1 MTDRKQ
7 SAHARREDRR
17 LQGTTSATDS
27 STIVNLNTFV
37 EQTTQNLAT
46 IGNTLGN
53 VSTQTD
59 STTILLN
66 QQLDVTN
73 ITSWEAR
80 IQDLENNPVGSG
92 GGIDPSDPDQPII
105 IWDNFIAQSNGNE
118 SGTLSPYSYSS
129 GPRTTSSN
137 TLVPSSLNILEN
149 DSETGHL
156 GIVLVRLPPGYGYG
170 YMSMTNSPG
179 IDSFIFTDFNTVYFT
194 IKTPTASPT
203 DGYNIKLGLFDNPD
217 TPSQGIF
224 IVGTRGGVWTPTVN
238 NGTTATGT
246 TTAIANNTWYT
257 IKIQKK
263 TATSVGFTINGGTEV
278 VISTNVPTGFLNTGI
293 RFENLNT
300 STSFDLD
307 FKLDFFG
314 IRLKDSGVLPTGT
327 TVVGTA
333 GEVEVTTVGSV
344 ITVGLPSSITV
355 TQANLTDV
363 NFVTTTTDP
372 TPVKGQL
379 IWDETH
385 GTVVIGVNS
394 NVHIPLGETLVINV
408 RNSSGVA
415 IAKGDIVYVSGSH
428 STAILEV
435 TKARADSEAT
445 SSKTIGLAAEA
456 IVNNATG
463 FVITQG
469 LLTGVTTNSYTAGQG
484 IFLDENT
491 AGAWRTG
498 FPTAPNHGTFVGWI
512 VKVAGSGA
520 GSIFVKVNNYNE
532 LSELSDVYIPT
543 TPANNDVLQWDNADS
558 RWENRS
564 LSSAGIS
571 ATGHTHGI
579 ADITSIPQMRLL
591 GRWNAGGTGVG
602 QHITIGLGLKLSALG
617 ELSNSATSPV
627 SDNLSLTAGLGLTGG
642 GDLSANRTFAVDFV
656 TSGVS
661 NATQVVRADDSRL
674 SNSRT
679 PTSHTHALGDLT
691 QTGATLNQ
699 VIQWN
704 STAWVPATIS
714 SGGFTPTRTF
724 YSTTTSGITIPA
736 GATFITI
743 VCGGGGGGGGGGSWN
758 SNGQNRCGGAGGGGG
773 SVNILNYAVANIT
786 GTLTFTAGAGGLS
799 GAGPVSLAG
808 LAGTGGNGGTSTVT
822 ATYNGVAATR
832 LCWGAGGIGGAGT
845 ATGTTTTGGAGAT
858 QGYIGGT
865 GGSGSVSAG
874 SLGGQTSSIAVGLSM
889 SPYGGGSGGGINTS
903 NVATNGGASFGMYPF
918 ADANT
923 LGGVAPGGVGT
934 AATNTR
940 GNIHDWG
947 RTGGGGGASHATG
960 VGGVGGAGLN
970 GSGAGGGGAGFTG
983 GGAGGVGG
991 VGYAIIYFT

>member
-7 SAHARREDRR
+7 SAHARREDRK
-17 LQGTTSATDS
+17 LQGTTSATDN

-80 IQDLENNPVGSG
+80 IQDLENNPVGGGG

-156 GIVLVRLPPGYGYG
+156 GIVLVRLLSGYGYG

-217 TPSQGIF
+217 SPSQGIF

-238 NGTTATGT
+238 NGTTTTGT

-293 RFENLNT
+293 RFENLNS
-300 STSFDLD
+300 STPSDLD

-344 ITVGLPSSITV
+344 ITVGLPSSV
-355 TQANLTDV
+355 
-363 NFVTTTTDP
+363 
-372 TPVKGQL
+372 L
-379 IWDETH
+379 I
-385 GTVVIGVNS
+385 
-394 NVHIPLGETLVINV
+394 
-408 RNSSGVA
+408 
-415 IAKGDIVYVSGSH
+415 
-428 STAILEV
+428 
-435 TKARADSEAT
+435 
-445 SSKTIGLAAEA
+445 
-456 IVNNATG
+456 
-463 FVITQG
+463 
-469 LLTGVTTNSYTAGQG
+469 
-484 IFLDENT
+484 NT
-491 AGAWRTG
+491 ALT
-498 FPTAPNHGTFVGWI
+498 
-512 VKVAGSGA
+512 S
-520 GSIFVKVNNYNE
+520 
-532 LSELSDVYIPT
+532 L
-543 TPANNDVLQWDNADS
+543 ANNDVLQWNTTE
-558 RWENRS
+558 WVNRS
-564 LSSAGIS
+564 LSSAGIAA
-571 ATGHTHGI
+571 ATHTHVI

-591 GRWNAGGTGVG
+591 GRWNTGGTGVG
-602 QHITIGLGLKLSALG
+602 QHITIGNGLKLSALG
-617 ELSNSATSPV
+617 ELATIATSPV
-627 SDNLSLTAGLGLTGG
+627 PDTLALTAGLGLTGG

-679 PTSHTHALGDLT
+679 PTSHTHALSDLT

-704 STAWVPATIS
+704 NTAWVPATIS
-714 SGGFTPTRTF
+714 SGFTPTRAF
-724 YSTTTSGITIPA
+724 YATTTSGITIPA

-773 SVNILNYAVANIT
+773 SVNILKYAVADIT

-799 GAGPVSLAG
+799 GAGPVSSSG

-845 ATGTTTTGGAGAT
+845 ATGTTTTGGTGAT

-918 ADANT
+918 ADANIS
-923 LGGVAPGGVGT
+923 GGVAPGGVGG

-947 RTGGGGGASHATG
+947 RPGGGGGASHATG

>member
-7 SAHARREDRR
+7 SAHARREDRK

-80 IQDLENNPVGSG
+80 IQDLENNPVGGGG

-105 IWDNFIAQSNGNE
+105 IVDNFIRQPNGDAD
-118 SGTLSPYSYSS
+118 GTLSLYLHPA
-129 GPRTTSSN
+129 GNTTVLNSF
-137 TLVPSSLNILEN
+137 SLPIFFEE
-149 DSETGHL
+149 SEVDH
-156 GIVLVRLPPGYGYG
+156 
-170 YMSMTNSPG
+170 PG
-179 IDSFIFTDFNTVYFT
+179 IMRFRFPFYSTGPYALALGATVTADICKFLDVNTVYYI
-194 IKTPTASPT
+194 IKTPATLVHSIRIGFKDDYGTNFTA
-203 DGYNIKLGLFDNPD
+203 N
-217 TPSQGIF
+217 GIF
-224 IVGTRGGVWTPTVN
+224 FERLMGEANISIVTRSGGTQTKTSSG
-238 NGTTATGT
+238 
-246 TTAIANNTWYT
+246 IAYSANTWY
-257 IKIQKK
+257 IFKIAR
-263 TATSVGFTINGGTEV
+263 TLTNTVDFTINTTT
-278 VISTNVPTGFLNTGI
+278 INQTTNIPTGFLNVGI
-293 RFENLNT
+293 QLLSDGTSNT
-300 STSFDLD
+300 ADED
-307 FKLDFFG
+307 FKIDFFS
-314 IRLKDSGVLPTGT
+314 LKLGDVAAVLPAGT

-355 TQANLTDV
+355 TQANLTNV

-379 IWDETH
+379 IWDEAH

-394 NVHIPLGETLVINV
+394 NVHVPLGETLVINV
-408 RNSSGVA
+408 RNSSGVN

-428 STAILEV
+428 STARLEV

-445 SSKTIGLAAEA
+445 SSKTVGLAAEA
-456 IVNNATG
+456 IANNAVG

-469 LLTGVTTNSYTAGQG
+469 LLTGVTTTGYTGGQG
-484 IFLDENT
+484 IFLDETT
-491 AGAWRTG
+491 AGAWKTG

-512 VKVAGSGA
+512 VKVAGGGA
-520 GSIFVKVNNYNE
+520 GSIFVKVHNYNE

-543 TPANNDVLQWDNADS
+543 TPANNDVLQWDNTDS

-564 LSSAGIS
+564 LSSAGI
-571 ATGHTHGI
+571 AT
-579 ADITSIPQMRLL
+579 
-591 GRWNAGGTGVG
+591 
-602 QHITIGLGLKLSALG
+602 
-617 ELSNSATSPV
+617 ATCT
-627 SDNLSLTAGLGLTGG
+627 LTAGLGLTGG
-642 GDLSANRTFAVDFV
+642 GDISANRTFAVDFV

-679 PTSHTHALGDLT
+679 PTSHTHALSDLT

-704 STAWVPATIS
+704 NTAWVPATIS

-724 YSTTTSGITIPA
+724 YATTTSGITIPS
-736 GATFITI
+736 GATFVEII
-743 VCGGGGGGGGGGSWN
+743 CGGGGGGGGGGSWN

-773 SVNILNYAVANIT
+773 SVNILKYAVANIT

-799 GAGPVSLAG
+799 GAGPASLAG
-808 LAGTGGNGGTSTVT
+808 LAGTGGSGGTSTVT

-832 LCWGAGGIGGAGT
+832 LCWGAGGLGGAGT
-845 ATGTTTTGGAGAT
+845 ATGTSTAGGVGAT
-858 QGYIGGT
+858 QGYIGGA
-865 GGSGSVSAG
+865 GGAGSVSAG
-874 SLGGQTSSIAVGLSM
+874 SLGNQTSSITVGLSM

-918 ADANT
+918 ADANI
-923 LGGVAPGGVGT
+923 LGGVAPGGVGG

-947 RTGGGGGASHATG
+947 RPGGGGGASHATG

>member
-17 LQGTTSATDS
+17 LQGTTSSTDN

-80 IQDLENNPVGSG
+80 IQDLENNPVGGGG
-92 GGIDPSDPDQPII
+92 GGIDPSDPDQPVII
-105 IWDNFIAQSNGNE
+105 VDNFIRQPNGDAD
-118 SGTLSPYSYSS
+118 GTLSLWLYPA
-129 GPRTTSSN
+129 GNTTVLNSF
-137 TLVPSSLNILEN
+137 SLPIFFVE
-149 DSETGHL
+149 SEVDH
-156 GIVLVRLPPGYGYG
+156 
-170 YMSMTNSPG
+170 PG
-179 IDSFIFTDFNTVYFT
+179 IMGFTFPLFSTGPYALVLGATVTADVCKFLDVNTVYYI
-194 IKTPTASPT
+194 IKTPATLDHSIRIGFKDDYGNNITAS
-203 DGYNIKLGLFDNPD
+203 
-217 TPSQGIF
+217 GIF
-224 IVGTRGGVWTPTVN
+224 FERLIGEANISVVTRSGGAQTKTSS
-238 NGTTATGT
+238 G
-246 TTAIANNTWYT
+246 IAYSVNTWY
-257 IKIQKK
+257 IFKIAR
-263 TATSVGFTINGGTEV
+263 TLTNTVDFTINTTT
-278 VISTNVPTGFLNTGI
+278 INQTTNIPTGFLNVGI
-293 RFENLNT
+293 QLIGDGINNT
-300 STSFDLD
+300 ADED
-307 FKLDFFG
+307 FKIDFFS
-314 IRLKDSGVLPTGT
+314 LKLGDVAAVLPTGT
-327 TVVGTA
+327 TVVGTTN
-333 GEVEVTTVGSV
+333 EVEVTTVGSV

-355 TQANLTDV
+355 TQANLTNV

-408 RNSSGVA
+408 RNSSGVD

-428 STAILEV
+428 STARLEV

-445 SSKTIGLAAEA
+445 SSKTVGLAAEA
-456 IVNNATG
+456 IANNAVG

-469 LLTGVTTNSYTAGQG
+469 LLTGVTTTSYTAGQG

-512 VKVAGSGA
+512 VKVAGGGA

-617 ELSNSATSPV
+617 ELSNSATAPV
-627 SDNLSLTAGLGLTGG
+627 SDSLNLTAGLGLTGG

-679 PTSHTHALGDLT
+679 PTSHTHALSDLT

-773 SVNILNYAVANIT
+773 SVNILKYAVADIT